1 MNTTMLAKRTRA
13 NQITIPKE
21 VLRQAGLTDKDLY
34 FDVVCDG
41 GVIQLKPVEIEE
53 RIPPQA
59 YAALLDSAFTKE
71 RGDVAAS
78 SRQAGRVLQK
88 RSKKR

>member
-1 MNTTMLAKRTRA
+1 MLAKRTRG

-21 VLRQAGLTDKDLY
+21 IIRQAGLTDKDAY
-34 FDVVCDG
+34 FDVVCDHG
-41 GVIQLKPVEIEE
+41 IIQLKPVEIEE

-59 YAALLDSAFTKE
+59 YEALLQSAFAE
-71 RGDVAAS
+71 ESGDETAS
-78 SRQAGRVLQK
+78 SRDAEKVLGK